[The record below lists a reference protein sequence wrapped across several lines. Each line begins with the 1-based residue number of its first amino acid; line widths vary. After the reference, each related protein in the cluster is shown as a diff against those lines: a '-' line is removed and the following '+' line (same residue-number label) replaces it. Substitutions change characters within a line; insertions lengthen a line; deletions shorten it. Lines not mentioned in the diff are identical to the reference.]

1 MATATL
7 PPCDE
12 TARPAPFPEPGT
24 AGGTDAPAAPSI
36 PAAEPLHETGTI
48 VATVLGSSLAFVV
61 GSIINVALPSMQRDL
76 GTDAAGAQWIV
87 NAYLLPLGALV
98 LIGGALGDHYGRKR
112 LFQLGL
118 IVFTAGCLGCALS
131 PNLPALLAARVV
143 QGVGAALLAPNSL
156 AIIAASFTG
165 ERRGK
170 AVGTWAAAGAIAG
183 AVAPVLGGW
192 IVDTLNWHW
201 AFLVVVPPAAAAWVV
216 ARRSVAESVEDPG
229 DAAPLD
235 WTGATAVTL
244 ALATLV
250 WALISLPTRGI
261 GDVAVL
267 GALVA
272 GTALAA
278 LFARVEHARG
288 DGAMMPLALF
298 TTPAFTGISLLT
310 LLLYAAL
317 GGLLVLLPYMLIESF
332 GFGATEAG
340 AALLPMPLI
349 IGTLSRAA
357 GGLAGRVGAR
367 PMLIAG
373 PLVVAVG
380 FALLSRVPSEGFD
393 YWTGRASRARHA
405 LARHGHERRAADHG
419 GHGQRSRRQGRRR
432 VGGQQRDLA
441 RRGARRHG
449 AARVRAGRTRRRR
462 RGRGGGGAR
471 VGLRL
476 RRPGRGGARGGE
488 RRRGGLA
495 GARRLTRRPPIGIDG
510 SPVPSG
516 PVGDMRAGDR
526 VHAASEPCAGAARAA
541 LFRTARDRCPDQT
554 TSETARQAKAPTAAA
569 RAMPASTTTP
579 SSRIRP
585 ITISVTAS
593 PPTVA
598 DSGTSSITGIVRPI
612 RTQSSAGA

>member
-12 TARPAPFPEPGT
+12 TSRPDASET
-24 AGGTDAPAAPSI
+24 AGGTAAPT
-36 PAAEPLHETGTI
+36 AEPLHETGTI

-112 LFQLGL
+112 LFQTGL
-118 IVFTAGCLGCALS
+118 IVFTIGCLGCALS
-131 PNLPALLAARVV
+131 PSLPALLAARAV

-192 IVDTLNWHW
+192 IVDAANWHW
-201 AFLVVVPPAAAAWVV
+201 AFLVVVPPAAAAYLV
-216 ARRSVAESVEDPG
+216 ARRSVAESVEDPD

-235 WTGATAVTL
+235 WTGAATITL

-250 WALISLPTRGI
+250 WALIALPGRGI
-261 GDVAVL
+261 GDAGVL
-267 GALVA
+267 GALAA

-278 LFARVEHARG
+278 AFGRVEHARG
-288 DGAMMPLALF
+288 ERAMMPLALF
-298 TTPAFTGISLLT
+298 ATPAFTGISLLT

-357 GGLAGRVGAR
+357 GGLAGRIGTR
-367 PMLIAG
+367 PMLVAG
-373 PLVVAVG
+373 PLVVAAG
-380 FALLSRVPSEGFD
+380 FALLSGVPSEGFD
-393 YWTGRASRARHA
+393 YWTDVLPGLVTLSLGMATSVAPLTTAVMDSVPDDKVGVASGVNNAISRVAGLVATALLGFWRRTAPRGRPAYRRRPRRPAAERGTTLRPVPRRIGFAPPSEVQFPQGRVQGREHTDRRPERLAA
-405 LARHGHERRAADHG
+405 LA
-419 GHGQRSRRQGRRR
+419 
-432 VGGQQRDLA
+432 
-441 RRGARRHG
+441 
-449 AARVRAGRTRRRR
+449 VRKTR
-462 RGRGGGGAR
+462 RGRPR
-471 VGLRL
+471 
-476 RRPGRGGARGGE
+476 RRPACSLRSPHANRGRRVAADRP
-488 RRRGGLA
+488 A
-495 GARRLTRRPPIGIDG
+495 G
-510 SPVPSG
+510 
-516 PVGDMRAGDR
+516 
-526 VHAASEPCAGAARAA
+526 
-541 LFRTARDRCPDQT
+541 
-554 TSETARQAKAPTAAA
+554 
-569 RAMPASTTTP
+569 
-579 SSRIRP
+579 
-585 ITISVTAS
+585 
-593 PPTVA
+593 
-598 DSGTSSITGIVRPI
+598 
-612 RTQSSAGA
+612 

>member
-12 TARPAPFPEPGT
+12 TARPDDPDAFGT
-24 AGGTDAPAAPSI
+24 AAGTDSPAAVPT
-36 PAAEPLHETGTI
+36 AEPLHETGTI

-131 PNLPALLAARVV
+131 PSLPALLAARVV

-165 ERRGK
+165 ERRGR

-201 AFLVVVPPAAAAWVV
+201 AFLVVVPPAAAAYVV
-216 ARRSVAESVEDPG
+216 ARRSVAESVEAPG

-235 WTGATAVTL
+235 WTGAAAVTL

-261 GDVAVL
+261 GDAAVL

-272 GTALAA
+272 GIALAA
-278 LFARVEHARG
+278 AFGYVEHAKRER
-288 DGAMMPLALF
+288 AMMPLALF

-367 PMLIAG
+367 PMLVAG

-380 FALLSRVPSEGFD
+380 FALLSGVPSEGFD
-393 YWTGRASRARHA
+393 YWTDILPGLVVLSLGMATSVAPLTTAVMNSVPDDKVGVASGVNNAISRVAGLVATALLGFVLVGRVGDGGAGEAAALVSGFGSAALVGAA
-405 LARHGHERRAADHG
+405 LAAA
-419 GHGQRSRRQGRRR
+419 
-432 VGGQQRDLA
+432 
-441 RRGARRHG
+441 
-449 AARVRAGRTRRRR
+449 
-462 RGRGGGGAR
+462 
-471 VGLRL
+471 
-476 RRPGRGGARGGE
+476 
-488 RRRGGLA
+488 
-495 GARRLTRRPPIGIDG
+495 
-510 SPVPSG
+510 
-516 PVGDMRAGDR
+516 
-526 VHAASEPCAGAARAA
+526 
-541 LFRTARDRCPDQT
+541 
-554 TSETARQAKAPTAAA
+554 
-569 RAMPASTTTP
+569 
-579 SSRIRP
+579 
-585 ITISVTAS
+585 
-593 PPTVA
+593 
-598 DSGTSSITGIVRPI
+598 
-612 RTQSSAGA
+612 SAGAVAWLVRDA

>member
-12 TARPAPFPEPGT
+12 TSRPDASQT
-24 AGGTDAPAAPSI
+24 AGGTAAPT
-36 PAAEPLHETGTI
+36 AEPLHETGTI

-112 LFQLGL
+112 LFQTGL
-118 IVFTAGCLGCALS
+118 IVFTIGCLGCALS
-131 PNLPALLAARVV
+131 PSLPALLAARAV

-165 ERRGK
+165 ERRGR

-192 IVDTLNWHW
+192 IVDAANWHW
-201 AFLVVVPPAAAAWVV
+201 AFLVVVPPAAAAYLV
-216 ARRSVAESVEDPG
+216 ARRSVAESVEDPD

-235 WTGATAVTL
+235 WTGAATITL

-250 WALISLPTRGI
+250 WALIALPGRGI
-261 GDVAVL
+261 GDAGVL
-267 GALVA
+267 GALAA

-278 LFARVEHARG
+278 AFGRVEHARG
-288 DGAMMPLALF
+288 ERAMMPLALF
-298 TTPAFTGISLLT
+298 ATPAFTGISLLT

-357 GGLAGRVGAR
+357 GGLAGRIGTR
-367 PMLIAG
+367 PMLVAG
-373 PLVVAVG
+373 PLVVAAG
-380 FALLSRVPSEGFD
+380 FALLSGVPSEGFD
-393 YWTGRASRARHA
+393 YWTDILPGLVTLSLGMATSVAPLTTAVMDSVPDDKVGVASGVNNAISRVAGLVATALLGFVLVGRTGEGAATELVAGFGDAALIGAA
-405 LARHGHERRAADHG
+405 LAAASAG
-419 GHGQRSRRQGRRR
+419 ATFLL
-432 VGGQQRDLA
+432 VRDVPD
-441 RRGARRHG
+441 GARR
-449 AARVRAGRTRRRR
+449 
-462 RGRGGGGAR
+462 
-471 VGLRL
+471 
-476 RRPGRGGARGGE
+476 
-488 RRRGGLA
+488 
-495 GARRLTRRPPIGIDG
+495 
-510 SPVPSG
+510 
-516 PVGDMRAGDR
+516 
-526 VHAASEPCAGAARAA
+526 
-541 LFRTARDRCPDQT
+541 
-554 TSETARQAKAPTAAA
+554 
-569 RAMPASTTTP
+569 TP
-579 SSRIRP
+579 H
-585 ITISVTAS
+585 
-593 PPTVA
+593 
-598 DSGTSSITGIVRPI
+598 
-612 RTQSSAGA
+612 